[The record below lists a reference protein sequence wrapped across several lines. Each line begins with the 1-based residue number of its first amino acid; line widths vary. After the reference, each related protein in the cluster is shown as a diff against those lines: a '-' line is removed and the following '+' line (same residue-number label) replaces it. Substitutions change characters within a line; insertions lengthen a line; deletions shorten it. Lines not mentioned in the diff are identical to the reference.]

1 MSDTGC
7 VGPSLS
13 PQTHRMR
20 KHAVLALTESG
31 RVTVVCP
38 SRPGL
43 GRRKRPALS
52 SARRLSCSPGV
63 TLRPLCPLSDT
74 PASNLTIY
82 LKTKQQPSRGDS
94 LMPSAS
100 RPSPVLV
107 LVSKAGP
114 STRLWVSTASP
125 SPELY
130 TVTDAS
136 PSPMCLS
143 LTHFKKKK
151 KRTSRDPTAFFSC
164 CPSASSSGTSLKKQ
178 PLHSHL
184 HFLTSHS
191 QPTSASTS
199 GPLVH
204 GNSSP

>member
-151 KRTSRDPTAFFSC
+151 K
-164 CPSASSSGTSLKKQ
+164 
-178 PLHSHL
+178 
-184 HFLTSHS
+184 
-191 QPTSASTS
+191 
-199 GPLVH
+199 GPLVTPLLSSVAALLLPLQELLLKNSH
-204 GNSSP
+204 YTPIFTSSPHILNPPRPPLLAP